1 MLLGRAFGPLWER
14 RGANGEPTLPGF
26 SPFLNF
32 PPSGQGNRVLIG
44 IAQIKLIPP
53 TM

>member
-1 MLLGRAFGPLWER
+1 MPGNKSRLVIQVSVGVALL
-14 RGANGEPTLPGF
+14 
-26 SPFLNF
+26 
-32 PPSGQGNRVLIG
+32 LIG

>member
-1 MLLGRAFGPLWER
+1 MKQSRRKHGRAFKAIEHVSL
-14 RGANGEPTLPGF
+14 
-26 SPFLNF
+26 
-32 PPSGQGNRVLIG
+32 G

>member
-1 MLLGRAFGPLWER
+1 MEGRGENASDLLKSYLEWYGSESVYVELQQ
-14 RGANGEPTLPGF
+14 N
-26 SPFLNF
+26 FLK
-32 PPSGQGNRVLIG
+32 VG